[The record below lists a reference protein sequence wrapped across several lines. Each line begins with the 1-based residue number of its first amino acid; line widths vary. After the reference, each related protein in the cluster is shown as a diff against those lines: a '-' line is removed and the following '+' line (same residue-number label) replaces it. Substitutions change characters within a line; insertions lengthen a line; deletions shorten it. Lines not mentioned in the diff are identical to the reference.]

1 MFLRGKND
9 IIVDMEDKKAKI
21 LIAEDDPAQLMMLEV
36 SLMNAGYSVVTAT
49 NGKTTITQA
58 SAEKPDLIFL
68 DMLMPDIGG
77 LDVIKKLKG
86 DPITKNIKI
95 VALSNLNKKEIID
108 QCLAAGALDFL
119 VKMLFVPKD
128 IVEKVGEYLKK

>member
-1 MFLRGKND
+1 
-9 IIVDMEDKKAKI
+9 MEDKKAKI